1 MWAAGQPI
9 GKTRPASGG
18 PQQESKSMRRVSI
31 LLAGTALAVAL
42 GATAFAQTGPGAK
55 SPGERFRTQFFDR
68 LDSNRDGRITK
79 AEYEASRAAEFKAA
93 DKNGDGFVSRDE
105 FAAYDDQRRGD
116 FVDRMFARLDK
127 NNDGKLDAA
136 ELAAGRGTRGDKA
149 ERGEK
154 SDRAERGERRG
165 NRVGRIDFER
175 ADAGRKGYLTLEDLT
190 KLRGARAE
198 AAAKR
203 RFERLDTNRD
213 GKLTADELPAERKDA
228 ILRADA
234 NKDGAVT
241 LDEFQARPRQFL
253 VRRVEVEF
261 KALDADGDGRLTKAE
276 IDAVRGKP
284 MLLLIADA
292 DKDGAVTKDELAR
305 AFAGRR
311 GQASGRVFQALDADK
326 DGKISAAEWQ
336 AAGER
341 RFARLDRNKDGD
353 VTADDLGRRGR
364 RGDR

>member
-1 MWAAGQPI
+1 
-9 GKTRPASGG
+9 
-18 PQQESKSMRRVSI
+18 MRRASI

-55 SPGERFRTQFFDR
+55 SPGERFRSQFFER
-68 LDSNRDGRITK
+68 LDANKDGKITK
-79 AEYEASRAAEFKAA
+79 TEFEASRAAEIKAA
-93 DKNGDGFVSRDE
+93 DKNGDGSVSKEE
-105 FAAYDDQRRGD
+105 FAAYGDQRRGG

-127 NNDGKLDAA
+127 NDDGKLTAD
-136 ELAAGRGTRGDKA
+136 EISTRRGKRG
-149 ERGEK
+149 
-154 SDRAERGERRG
+154 DRAERGERRG
-165 NRVGRIDFER
+165 RGARAGRINFER
-175 ADAGRKGYLTLEDLT
+175 ADAAKKGFLTLEDLT
-190 KLRGARAE
+190 KLRSARAE
-198 AAAKR
+198 TAAKR

-213 GKLTADELPAERKDA
+213 GKLTADELPAERKGA

-261 KALDADGDGRLTKAE
+261 KALDADSDGKLTKAE
-276 IDAVRGKP
+276 VDAARGKP

-292 DKDGAVTKDELAR
+292 NKDGAVTKEELAKSY
-305 AFAGRR
+305 ARR
-311 GQASGRVFQALDADK
+311 GGRVSERIFAALDADK

-353 VTADDLGRRGR
+353 VTTDDLVRRARRGNR
-364 RGDR
+364 

>member
-1 MWAAGQPI
+1 
-9 GKTRPASGG
+9 
-18 PQQESKSMRRVSI
+18 MRRASI

-42 GATAFAQTGPGAK
+42 GATAFAQTGPGTK
-55 SPGERFRTQFFDR
+55 SPGERSRTQFFER
-68 LDSNRDGRITK
+68 LDANKDGKITK

-93 DKNGDGFVSRDE
+93 DKNGDGFVSKEE
-105 FAAYDDQRRGD
+105 FAAYGDQRRGD
-116 FVDRMFARLDK
+116 FADRMFARLDK
-127 NNDGKLDAA
+127 NNDGKIT
-136 ELAAGRGTRGDKA
+136 AGEASTRRGKRGDRADKS

-154 SDRAERGERRG
+154 GDRADRGERRG
-165 NRVGRIDFER
+165 NRAGRINFER
-175 ADAGRKGYLTLEDLT
+175 ADAAKKGYLTLEDLT
-190 KLRGARAE
+190 KLRSARAE

-213 GKLTADELPAERKDA
+213 GKLAGDELPAERKDA

-234 NKDGAVT
+234 NKDGAVSFE
-241 LDEFQARPRQFL
+241 EFAARPRQFL

-261 KALDADGDGRLTKAE
+261 KALDGDGDGKLTKAE
-276 IDAVRGKP
+276 VDAARGKP

-292 DKDGAVTKDELAR
+292 NKDGAVTKEELAK
-305 AFAGRR
+305 AFASRR
-311 GQASGRVFQALDADK
+311 GQVSERVFQALDADK
-326 DGKISAAEWQ
+326 DGKIGTAEWQ

-353 VTADDLGRRGR
+353 VTADDLRRRAR